1 VRAQAV
7 IIIETVDQA
16 TMKLVIKTTYLL
28 LGSV

>member
-1 VRAQAV
+1 MRAQAV

-28 LGSV
+28 LGFV